1 MLQLQDPIQTIRE
14 IPIRE
19 KPNIQMRL
27 DYTIIQIPGFH
38 KPALTNRE

>member
-1 MLQLQDPIQTIRE
+1 MLQLQDPTQTIRE
-14 IPIRE
+14 IQIRE

-27 DYTIIQIPGFH
+27 DYTITQIPGFH